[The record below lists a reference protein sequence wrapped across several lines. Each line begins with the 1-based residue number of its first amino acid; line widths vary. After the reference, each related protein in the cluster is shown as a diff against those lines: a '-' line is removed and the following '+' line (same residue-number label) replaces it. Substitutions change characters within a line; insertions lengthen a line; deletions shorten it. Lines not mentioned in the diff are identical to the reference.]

1 MAPSEE
7 GKDFEV
13 EVPSQR
19 AKPAVAPAMKHR
31 GQFMDPGLTERYS
44 RPALRQSG
52 TLTQRRG
59 SEASYTPTWFTLSL

>member
-7 GKDFEV
+7 GKDFDV

-19 AKPAVAPAMKHR
+19 AKPAVAPAMKYR
-31 GQFMDPGLTERYS
+31 GQSIDLTERYS
-44 RPALRQSG
+44 RPALKHSG

-59 SEASYTPTWFTLSL
+59 SEIS